1 MDVEDGDTLSMVD
14 PSEDDD
20 VDNATPNDVDIGSDS
35 QDGDSDS
42 ESDIDSKREVEDLEW
57 KFFSKDDTKDDAQD
71 LEGVSRDK
79 FKLKLV
85 PAFDN
90 MSCLSYLFLFL
101 PVSFFKHI
109 AFQTNLYAAQ
119 EKKKMA
125 AEAPQIVGRHWYET
139 DQSEVM
145 IFFAIMMTMGII
157 GYAGCDFYW
166 AGGIGVASNVSFFN
180 CNLRFLMP
188 KYRYQQLKRY
198 LHLSDNTSAHPRGH
212 VNHDRLY
219 KVRPLL
225 DLLSVQFAK
234 HVQLG
239 SMVAVDESMIP
250 FKGNTYWR
258 QYCKDKPI
266 KWGIKLFC
274 LCCSET
280 GYFHSFRVYAGK
292 GSVEFVHGLCT
303 DSVMTLVDASD
314 VKPGSIVF
322 TDR

>member
-1 MDVEDGDTLSMVD
+1 MINTAFYACALQAIEREKLSQQTAVTSSSSTTSQSKKQTKNKKNTTVVVAMDVEDGDTLSVVD

-125 AEAPQIVGRHWYET
+125 AEAPQIVGRH
-139 DQSEVM
+139 
-145 IFFAIMMTMGII
+145 
-157 GYAGCDFYW
+157 
-166 AGGIGVASNVSFFN
+166 
-180 CNLRFLMP
+180 
-188 KYRYQQLKRY
+188 
-198 LHLSDNTSAHPRGH
+198 
-212 VNHDRLY
+212 
-219 KVRPLL
+219 
-225 DLLSVQFAK
+225 
-234 HVQLG
+234 
-239 SMVAVDESMIP
+239 
-250 FKGNTYWR
+250 
-258 QYCKDKPI
+258 
-266 KWGIKLFC
+266 
-274 LCCSET
+274 
-280 GYFHSFRVYAGK
+280 
-292 GSVEFVHGLCT
+292 
-303 DSVMTLVDASD
+303 
-314 VKPGSIVF
+314 
-322 TDR
+322 